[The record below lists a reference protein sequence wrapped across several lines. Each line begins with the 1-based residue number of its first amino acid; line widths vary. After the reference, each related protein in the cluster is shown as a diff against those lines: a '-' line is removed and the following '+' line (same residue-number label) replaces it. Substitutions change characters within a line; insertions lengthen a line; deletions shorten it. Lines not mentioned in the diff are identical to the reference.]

1 MSKKEK
7 LLKELQNNPKNVRF
21 ETLKNLL
28 ESVGYEMFSKGSS
41 HFQFRK
47 AGKDLITIPFK
58 RPIKPIYVK
67 IVIKTVKDEQWKK
80 IWIII

>member
-1 MSKKEK
+1 MSKREK
-7 LLKELQNNPKNVRF
+7 LLKELENNPKNVRF

-28 ESVGYEMFSKGSS
+28 ESVGYEMFNKGSS

-47 AGKDLITIPFK
+47 VGRDLITIPFK

-67 IVIKTVKDEQWKK
+67 IVIKAVKDE
-80 IWIII
+80 